1 MWLLGKWEK
10 GKKGRRWVER
20 GKGKER
26 ERERER
32 EKREYS
38 ISAVSRKK
46 V

>member
-1 MWLLGKWEK
+1 VRVWLLGKGEK

-20 GKGKER
+20 GKGKA
-26 ERERER
+26 RER
-32 EKREYS
+32 EKRESS

>member
-1 MWLLGKWEK
+1 VRLWLLGKWEK
-10 GKKGRRWVER
+10 GKKGRRWVEG
-20 GKGKER
+20 GKRKER
-26 ERERER
+26 EK